1 MSAMQ
6 VNTLQVGSRTVRC
19 LEAGR
24 GRPLV
29 LLHSFPLGADQFV
42 PQLAHVAAGWRF
54 IAPDLGG
61 FGPTASGMDVPTT
74 MERHAGLVLDLMDQL
89 GIERAGIGGVSMGG
103 YVAMAL
109 LRQAP
114 SRVTS
119 LVLADTRA
127 TPDTE
132 EGRDARDRMIALVER
147 EGMEGL
153 ATEMLPK
160 LLGPTSR
167 RERPAVVATVEGL
180 IRANTVPGIRGAL
193 LALKTRPDSR
203 PLLSAIACPTLILCG
218 EEDVPTPPAESEAMH
233 AAIPH
238 SRYVLL
244 PAAGHLSNLE
254 VPERFNDALAEFL
267 TWISS

>member
-1 MSAMQ
+1 
-6 VNTLQVGSRTVRC
+6 
-19 LEAGR
+19 
-24 GRPLV
+24 
-29 LLHSFPLGADQFV
+29 
-42 PQLAHVAAGWRF
+42 
-54 IAPDLGG
+54 
-61 FGPTASGMDVPTT
+61 
-74 MERHAGLVLDLMDQL
+74 
-89 GIERAGIGGVSMGG
+89 
-103 YVAMAL
+103 
-109 LRQAP
+109 
-114 SRVTS
+114 
-119 LVLADTRA
+119 
-127 TPDTE
+127 
-132 EGRDARDRMIALVER
+132 MIALVER

-167 RERPAVVATVEGL
+167 RERPAVVATVDGL

-203 PLLSAIACPTLILCG
+203 PLLSTIACRTLILCG

-244 PAAGHLSNLE
+244 SGAGHLSNLE